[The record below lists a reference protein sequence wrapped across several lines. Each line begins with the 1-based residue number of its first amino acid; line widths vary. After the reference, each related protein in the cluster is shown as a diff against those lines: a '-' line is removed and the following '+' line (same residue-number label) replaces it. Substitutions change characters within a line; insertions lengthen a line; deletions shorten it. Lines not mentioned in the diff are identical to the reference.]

1 MVAIMISAVIFSV
14 IAWRY
19 SVGNVP
25 GFDILAEDLTLF
37 APIVVTVLIASLM
50 GGWVFSSS
58 VSENSEIR
66 EIINN
71 IELMVLFE
79 RLTQIVYLQWFVV
92 FAIKPYMDRIEEK

>member
-25 GFDILAEDLTLF
+25 GFDILAEDLTLS

-50 GGWVFSSS
+50 GGSGIFQLSF
-58 VSENSEIR
+58 R
-66 EIINN
+66 ELGDSGN
-71 IELMVLFE
+71 
-79 RLTQIVYLQWFVV
+79 Y
-92 FAIKPYMDRIEEK
+92 